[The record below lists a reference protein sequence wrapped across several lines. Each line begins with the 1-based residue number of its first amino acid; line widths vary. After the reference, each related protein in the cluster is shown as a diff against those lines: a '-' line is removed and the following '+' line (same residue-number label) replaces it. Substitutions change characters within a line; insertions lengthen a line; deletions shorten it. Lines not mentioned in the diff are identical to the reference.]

1 MIRLF
6 LLTLFCF
13 SWSVAAEPM
22 RIVSYSPG
30 ATQTLIDLNCSSQI
44 VAVTKWCP
52 LPDQHLASR
61 DCDVFNPDLEK
72 LLQKKPTLVILP
84 RLANPLWADRCRQA
98 GLNVLVLSPENKN
111 SVYEDVRLIG
121 EAVHQEKLASSLIST
136 LEKPQHTKPTKKL
149 LLIWD
154 GMMAGENSYL
164 AGPLENVGYYLPVS
178 DVTWIK
184 CDWEMIAKSNPDV
197 ILWINN
203 NPVDGPITLS
213 TDHLHDFEKLPAVR
227 EISAVKNKKV
237 FSTNSGCNW
246 LPSSSLLNACLKMNK
261 LLADNDLEHYLTK

>member
-1 MIRLF
+1 MIRQF

-13 SWSVAAEPM
+13 SWAVAAEPM

-30 ATQTLIDLNCSSQI
+30 ATQTLIDLNCAQQI
-44 VAVTKWCP
+44 VATTKWCP
-52 LPDQHLASR
+52 LPAQHSASR

-98 GLNVLVLSPENKN
+98 GLNVLVLSSESRN
-111 SVYEDVRLIG
+111 SICEDVRLIG
-121 EAVHQEKLASSLIST
+121 DAVQQKNRSDDLISA
-136 LEKPQHTKPTKKL
+136 LEKKRSNSSKKL
-149 LLIWD
+149 LVIWD
-154 GMMAGENSYL
+154 GMMAGKNSYL
-164 AGPLENVGYYLPVS
+164 AGPLENVGYYLPVP

-184 CDWEMIAKSNPDV
+184 CDWEMIAKSNPDI

-213 TDHLHDFEKLPAVR
+213 IDHLRDFEKLPAVR

-261 LLADNDLEHYLTK
+261 LLTDNDLEHYLTK

>member
-1 MIRLF
+1 MIRQF

-13 SWSVAAEPM
+13 SWAVAAEPM

-30 ATQTLIDLNCSSQI
+30 ATQTLIDLNCAPQI

-52 LPDQHLASR
+52 LPAQHSASR

-98 GLNVLVLSPENKN
+98 GLNVLVLTSENKN
-111 SVYEDVRLIG
+111 SVCEDVRLIG
-121 EAVHQEKLASSLIST
+121 EAVQHKNLA
-136 LEKPQHTKPTKKL
+136 
-149 LLIWD
+149 
-154 GMMAGENSYL
+154 GMMAGKNSYL
-164 AGPLENVGYYLPVS
+164 AGPLERNGFDFPFPDS
-178 DVTWIK
+178 TWIK
-184 CDWEMIAKSNPDV
+184 CDWEMIAHFNPDI

-203 NPVDGPITLS
+203 NPSDGPIALS
-213 TDHLHDFEKLPAVR
+213 PEHLSEFTKLPAVR
-227 EISAVKNKKV
+227 EVNAVKNKKV

-246 LPSSSLLNACLKMNK
+246 LPSSSLFNACLKMNK
-261 LLADNDLEHYLTK
+261 LLTTSDLEHYLTK